1 MNENY
6 IKPAVAQKNVEIEV
20 FNEKYIESFKDEI
33 VNLEI
38 HNKLDKALN
47 RDHNHNFKKNCNVTS
62 ICKV

>member
-6 IKPAVAQKNVEIEV
+6 IKSAVAQKYVEIEV
-20 FNEKYIESFKDEI
+20 FNEKSIESFKDEI

-47 RDHNHNFKKNCNVTS
+47 RDPNHNLKNCNVTS
-62 ICKV
+62 I